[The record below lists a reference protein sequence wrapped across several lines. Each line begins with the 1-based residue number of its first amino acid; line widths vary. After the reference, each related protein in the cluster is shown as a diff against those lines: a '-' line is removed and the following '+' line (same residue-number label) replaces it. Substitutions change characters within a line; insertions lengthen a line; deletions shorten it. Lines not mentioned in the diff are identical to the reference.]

1 MKYMYHVFLALFAA
15 SASFAATVDLSTLTG
30 DYEAQ
35 DGDVLTG
42 TLNGNQEHPQPYKIT
57 IADGAK
63 VTLSDAKINGTNENI
78 CNDGSESVP
87 CDWAGLTCLGN
98 CTIVL
103 SGTNT
108 VKGFNGDYPGIQAAK
123 NEGVGGE
130 YTLTIE
136 GEGSLDAS
144 SNGSGAGIGSG
155 YYGKSGNIIING
167 GNVTATGGDYA
178 AGIGSG
184 DRGSCGDIT
193 INDGDVTALGGVS
206 AAGIGSGPYRGT
218 RSEERRVGK
227 ECTSWCRSRWSPYH

>member
-1 MKYMYHVFLALFAA
+1 MKYMFHVFMVLFAA

-35 DGDVLTG
+35 DGDFLTG

-103 SGTNT
+103 EGSNT
-108 VKGFNGDYPGIQAAK
+108 VKGFDKYYPGIQAAK
-123 NEGVGGE
+123 NQGEGE
-130 YTLTIE
+130 QYTLTIE
-136 GEGSLDAS
+136 GEGSLVAS
-144 SNGSGAGIGSG
+144 SSGYGAGIGG
-155 YYGKSGNIIING
+155 GMIGTYGNIAIKG
-167 GNVTATGGDYA
+167 GTVTATGGDQAAGSGSGFSGTCGNIIISGGEVTAMGGKLA

-184 DRGSCGDIT
+184 
-193 INDGDVTALGGVS
+193 
-206 AAGIGSGPYRGT
+206 
-218 RSEERRVGK
+218 
-227 ECTSWCRSRWSPYH
+227 